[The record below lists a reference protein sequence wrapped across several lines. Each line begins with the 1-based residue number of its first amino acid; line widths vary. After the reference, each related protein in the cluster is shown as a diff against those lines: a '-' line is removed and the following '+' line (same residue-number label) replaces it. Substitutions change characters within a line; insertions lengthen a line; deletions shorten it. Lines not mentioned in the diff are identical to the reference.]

1 MQKRECKCR
10 TLAARLRGMA
20 EGNRFSDKNLQL
32 ALLDE
37 IEEGHSW
44 LASHEADYEDT
55 RGSHPTWPTWA
66 AIRDGERTHNAALEE
81 YLLTIELPESKLAAI
96 NTLTLNGER
105 DLYGWVFAFWWE
117 SGDGDHF
124 KIRSFE
130 GLEHC
135 TELTHLVVDQKL
147 VEGCSLS
154 PLQHLKKLESLT
166 ISASGNYVDI
176 DALLKIPNLKKL
188 ELEDVESGPQREEWD
203 RVVDLLCQQGLPSLS
218 RR

>member
-1 MQKRECKCR
+1 MQQRECKTR

-44 LASHEADYEDT
+44 LASHEADYEDI

-66 AIRDGERTHNAALEE
+66 AIRDSEQAHNAALEE
-81 YLLTIELPESKLAAI
+81 YLLTIDLPAAKLAGVT
-96 NTLTLNGER
+96 TLTLDGDR

-117 SGDGDHF
+117 SGDHF
-124 KIRSFE
+124 KIRNLA
-130 GLEHC
+130 GLEQC
-135 TELTHLVVDQKL
+135 TGLSQLVLDLKL
-147 VEGCSLS
+147 VEGCSLA
-154 PLQHLKKLESLT
+154 PLAQLENLESLS
-166 ISASGNYVDI
+166 INANGNYSDI
-176 DALLKIPNLKKL
+176 DALLKLPKL
-188 ELEDVESGPQREEWD
+188 EKLDLEDVESGPQREEWD
-203 RVVDLLCQQGLPSLS
+203 RVVDQLCKKGLPSLS